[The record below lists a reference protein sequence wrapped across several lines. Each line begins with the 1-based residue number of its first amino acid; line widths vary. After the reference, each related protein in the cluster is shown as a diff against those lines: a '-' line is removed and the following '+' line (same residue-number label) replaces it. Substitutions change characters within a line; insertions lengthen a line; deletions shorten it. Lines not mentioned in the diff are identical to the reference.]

1 VLETCAVSDQKAPK
15 FFVKLPTWK
24 LQAGHMGVVREI
36 MEFYYRKAGRRL
48 QVGSLLGGVEV
59 LCAVKIRG
67 EFLYDWW
74 WWWWGNRHHSSSPMA
89 FGPGEDLGRLTHTST
104 LILRYPE
111 SCGRKYPL

>member
-74 WWWWGNRHHSSSPMA
+74 WWSASLLIANGLWAWRGS
-89 FGPGEDLGRLTHTST
+89 GPSYAHVYANSQV
-104 LILRYPE
+104 P
-111 SCGRKYPL
+111 